1 MDNKTFT
8 ATLARKMGCDTAKA
22 QHLIEGFCTLLRE
35 ECSEANRV
43 AIPGFGSFAGEKHS
57 EEIIDDLAT
66 GRRMLLPP
74 GVEMT
79 FAAGAMLKKRIKK
92 EEGNR

>member
-8 ATLARKMGCDTAKA
+8 AALARKMGCDVTKA
-22 QHLIEGFCTLLRE
+22 QHLLDGFRTLLRE
-35 ECSEANRV
+35 ECSMANRV
-43 AIPGFGSFAGEKHS
+43 AIPGFGSFTGEKHP
-57 EEIIDDLAT
+57 EEIAADLAT

-74 GVEMT
+74 SVEMT
-79 FAAGAMLKKRIKK
+79 FAAGTMLKKRLK